1 MAATMPL
8 LSAPVEEGGQTV
20 MAATTPHLS
29 APVEEKGQTI
39 MAATTIV
46 DGLVA
51 DIPVEEQPLF
61 NKRGL
66 NKRLW
71 G

>member
-20 MAATTPHLS
+20 MAATISRLS
-29 APVEEKGQTI
+29 APVEERGQTI

-46 DGLVA
+46 DGLAA
-51 DIPVEEQPLF
+51 DTPVGEQPLY
-61 NKRGL
+61 NKR
-66 NKRLW
+66 
-71 G
+71 